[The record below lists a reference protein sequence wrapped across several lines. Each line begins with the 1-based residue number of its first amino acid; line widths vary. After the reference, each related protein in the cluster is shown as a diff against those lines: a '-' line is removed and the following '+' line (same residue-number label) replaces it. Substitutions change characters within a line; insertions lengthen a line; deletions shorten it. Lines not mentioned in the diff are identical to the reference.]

1 MKKKLNTPES
11 SEQKKEKKSVWYH
24 IFHWALVFYFFAAV
38 IALFYG
44 GYLFLDYLVT
54 SIKNW
59 V

>member
-11 SEQKKEKKSVWYH
+11 SETKKGKNSVWYN
-24 IFHWALVFYFFAAV
+24 IFHWALVIYFFAAV

-44 GYLFLDYLVT
+44 GYLFVDYLVT
-54 SIKNW
+54 SIRNW